1 MREDV
6 TPLGGYFDDTWKA
19 SVDVKGGAE
28 WSILPE
34 YPGDIFRLNLAL
46 GLISGHP
53 KKWIKPASFEIYNLS
68 IS

>member
-28 WSILPE
+28 
-34 YPGDIFRLNLAL
+34 
-46 GLISGHP
+46 
-53 KKWIKPASFEIYNLS
+53 
-68 IS
+68 